1 MQTEAICGA
10 GLGHVMASANVPVFP
25 VLFFSTCGFSIRG
38 AALSGL
44 FWLRWTRLRA
54 RSRSGPKNF
63 LEAAPLLGAIPFFS
77 SAVDIEAT
85 GDRAGDTGTASDVVA
100 AGSDPIAMLA
110 KAPLPGNTMAAAVD
124 SETGMSEFLVPPVL
138 LHRLPQSRRSLSVR
152 ALSCPS
158 STVMSP
164 SASSTHIP
172 FSRSSDVGL
181 ERSNASNMAFASS
194 GDSASRTCWI
204 AI

>member
-10 GLGHVMASANVPVFP
+10 GLGHVVASANAPVFP
-25 VLFFSTCGFSIRG
+25 LLFFSACGLSIKF

-54 RSRSGPKNF
+54 RSRRGPKKF
-63 LEAAPLLGAIPFFS
+63 LEAAHMLGAISFFS

-85 GDRAGDTGTASDVVA
+85 GDKAGDTGTESDVVA
-100 AGSDPIAMLA
+100 AGSDPVAMLA
-110 KAPLPGNTMAAAVD
+110 KAPLPANTMAAVD
-124 SETGMSEFLVPPVL
+124 SETGMSECLVPPVL
-138 LHRLPQSRRSLSVR
+138 LHRLPQSRRSLSAR

-158 STVMSP
+158 SSVMSP
-164 SASSTHIP
+164 SASSTHLP

-181 ERSNASNMAFASS
+181 ERSNASNTAFASS